1 MMPPPGFNPYQQPG
15 FNPYPQHQPQAY
27 YPRPSHSKRLPD
39 PVELTN
45 RLEEARS
52 SAKLLEQVVACTPA
66 AEFLS
71 NDLIK
76 EFADRCS
83 SASRSIQGYM
93 TAENPGP
100 DNDTMESL
108 IDTNEQLQQALNHHR
123 RALLQAKKQLGLGD
137 GRSSTSS
144 PAPHLPS
151 PIDQPGAMPP
161 VPARKAVGGAG
172 GNGNGKGKAHLNT
185 HHDLGSSS
193 AAIAGPSRS
202 ASGTPRRH
210 STDDDDDDNQ
220 DPFRDPPTESHYT
233 AAAGGSSSRP
243 GAGSALGGG
252 GDSGPPRLS
261 FEPFHPGFGGGPG
274 GSSSADR
281 GRAEPVT
288 PVSDDGADLYKATPK
303 QDGGP
308 VYRY

>member
-1 MMPPPGFNPYQQPG
+1 MMPPPG

-83 SASRSIQGYM
+83 SAARSIQGYM
-93 TAENPGP
+93 AAENPGP
-100 DNDTMESL
+100 DNDTMENL

-151 PIDQPGAMPP
+151 PIDQSGGAMPA
-161 VPARKAVGGAG
+161 VPPRKAVGGGAGG
-172 GNGNGKGKAHLNT
+172 GNGNGKGKAYLNT
-185 HHDLGSSS
+185 HDHSSSS
-193 AAIAGPSRS
+193 AAIAGSSRS

-210 STDDDDDDNQ
+210 STDDDDDNQ

-233 AAAGGSSSRP
+233 AAVGGSSSRP

-252 GDSGPPRLS
+252 GDNGPPRLS
-261 FEPFHPGFGGGPG
+261 FEPFHPGFGGGGGG
-274 GSSSADR
+274 GSSSADKA
-281 GRAEPVT
+281 RAEPVT
-288 PVSDDGADLYKATPK
+288 PVSDDGTDLYKATPK